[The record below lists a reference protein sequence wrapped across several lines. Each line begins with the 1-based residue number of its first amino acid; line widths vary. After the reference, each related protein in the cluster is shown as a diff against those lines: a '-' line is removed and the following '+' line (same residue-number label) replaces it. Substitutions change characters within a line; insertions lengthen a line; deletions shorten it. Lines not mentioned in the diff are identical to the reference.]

1 MQCLHS
7 LLLTSEGVGF
17 TLGHSSM
24 GQLTQDPM
32 SKWGRTSDML
42 DFFDKAG
49 LKEISDCKYT
59 QDSTNESECTGVC
72 LFCKA
77 YHLSDQGTFTPVGAQ
92 GGS

>member
-1 MQCLHS
+1 
-7 LLLTSEGVGF
+7 
-17 TLGHSSM
+17 
-24 GQLTQDPM
+24 
-32 SKWGRTSDML
+32 ML
-42 DFFDKAG
+42 DFFGKAG
-49 LKEISDCKYT
+49 LKEMLDCEYT